1 MTIAPQRPDTRG
13 PQWPSDPTT
22 EQGWI
27 DRAREVAELLVVDEA
42 ERERANE
49 RPYAEVELLRR
60 AGLTVLMTPV
70 THGGGGQDWSVAYRV
85 VRELATG
92 DAGMAHVLGLHYMWA
107 WMPRLTGT
115 PEQVARFD
123 ALTGAHRWLWA
134 GAANARGPQVTI
146 RRDGD
151 TLVFD
156 GVKGF
161 ATGVPLSDRT
171 VMEGVLEGTDTHLF
185 AVVETDQ
192 PGLIPKDDWD
202 NMGQRLT
209 DSGGLTVAGV
219 RAGWP
224 DVLGA
229 VDERV
234 EPTRYGSMTVPIGQV
249 LYAALWLGIARGALE
264 HMVDYARAQGGSW
277 GGHDRLVD
285 EPRVLDTTGD
295 LYAKLWAAEALLER
309 VAQEAR
315 PIHADPESLT
325 ERARGEHK
333 IRAAAVK
340 ARCDEVANEVT
351 ARIFEVTG
359 ARSTA
364 TKYGFDRFWRNVRTH
379 TLHDP
384 VAYQRREIGA
394 FVLTDEIP
402 VPGWYS

>member
-1 MTIAPQRPDTRG
+1 MTTIERPDTRG
-13 PQWPSDPTT
+13 RKWPSEVPTT
-22 EQGWI
+22 ERAWI
-27 DRAREVAELLVVDEA
+27 DLAREVASLLAADEA
-42 ERERANE
+42 ERERANG
-49 RPYAEVELLRR
+49 RPHAEVELLRR

-70 THGGGGQDWSVAYRV
+70 EHGGGGQEWPVAYRV
-85 VRELATG
+85 VREIAAG
-92 DAGMAHVLGLHYMWA
+92 DASMAHVLGLHYMWA

-115 PEQVARFD
+115 AEQVERFD
-123 ALTGAHRWLWA
+123 AGTGEHRWLWA

-146 RRDGD
+146 RQDGRA
-151 TLVFD
+151 LVFD

-185 AVVETDQ
+185 AVVDTAH
-192 PGLIPKDDWD
+192 PGLEPMNNWD

-209 DSGGLTVAGV
+209 ESGGLTVTGV
-219 RAGWP
+219 RSRWD

-229 VDERV
+229 VDGRV
-234 EPTRYGSMTVPIGQV
+234 EQTLYGSMTVPIGQV

-264 HMVDYARAQGGSW
+264 HAVDYARTQGTPW
-277 GGHDRLVD
+277 GGYERLVD
-285 EPRVLDTTGD
+285 EPRVLDTVGD
-295 LYAKLWAAEALLER
+295 LAAKLWAAEALLDQ
-309 VAQEAR
+309 VAQEALPVHR
-315 PIHADPESLT
+315 APATLT
-325 ERARGEHK
+325 ERGRGEHK
-333 IRAAAVK
+333 VRAAAVK

-394 FVLTDEIP
+394 FVLTDEVP